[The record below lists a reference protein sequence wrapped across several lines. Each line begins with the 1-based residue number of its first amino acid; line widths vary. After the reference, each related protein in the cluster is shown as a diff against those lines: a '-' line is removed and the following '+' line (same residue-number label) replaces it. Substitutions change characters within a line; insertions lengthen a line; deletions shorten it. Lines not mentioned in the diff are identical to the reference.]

1 MDIINS
7 EAVLRRLKNLYNIDT
22 DLELAQFLGV
32 SAPTVSNWKTR
43 SSIDF
48 SLVFSKC
55 VGVNYHYI
63 LTGEGSP
70 FAENDMGVKL
80 SQQLNAPSELNS
92 RKEQTGLEN
101 INQLNNIVS
110 SLKDIFNDD
119 MQASIGRLMNQYRTA
134 SLPSAMKP
142 METNISSDSN
152 IIDSLSRQL
161 TQYLYTDEIALAPK
175 EKEKLRA
182 HLVQNIHST
191 LSLTFGIS
199 TRVLTKPITVSFLM
213 RRVHDILSPL
223 VSATFLINIQMALE
237 ELLGSII
244 DTMTKARE
252 VLDIY
257 LQFTIDHEK
266 LVISI
271 QDFSEYNR
279 IYTTDLN
286 PSKAENSK
294 ERTLYHK
301 GLELARQLMDDV
313 FLTVEHGRCITIIAI
328 KYFSISKDK

>member
-161 TQYLYTDEIALAPK
+161 TQHLYTDEIALAPK
-175 EKEKLRA
+175 DKEKLRA

-213 RRVHDILSPL
+213 RRVRDILSPL
-223 VSATFLINIQMALE
+223 VSETFLINIQMALE

-252 VLDIY
+252 VIDIY

-279 IYTTDLN
+279 IYTSDLN

-313 FLTVEHGRCITIIAI
+313 FLTIEHGRCITIIAI
-328 KYFSISKDK
+328 KYFSISEDK

>member
-7 EAVLRRLKNLYNIDT
+7 EAVLRRLKRLYNIDT

-213 RRVHDILSPL
+213 RRVRDILSPL
-223 VSATFLINIQMALE
+223 VSETFLINIQMALE

-252 VLDIY
+252 VIDIY

-279 IYTTDLN
+279 IYTSDLN

-313 FLTVEHGRCITIIAI
+313 FLTIEHGRCITIIAI
-328 KYFSISKDK
+328 KYFSISEDK